1 MSSHVDGWEKSAVIA
16 TIGGGA
22 VLAAAIPGRHCSH
35 ERLGVAQIAE
45 NVKTP
50 CKNLACAPQGS
61 PRPAARARA

>member
-1 MSSHVDGWEKSAVIA
+1 MFSHVDGWEKSAVA

-22 VLAAAIPGRHCSH
+22 VLAAAIPDMHCCH

-50 CKNLACAPQGS
+50 CKNLACTPQGS